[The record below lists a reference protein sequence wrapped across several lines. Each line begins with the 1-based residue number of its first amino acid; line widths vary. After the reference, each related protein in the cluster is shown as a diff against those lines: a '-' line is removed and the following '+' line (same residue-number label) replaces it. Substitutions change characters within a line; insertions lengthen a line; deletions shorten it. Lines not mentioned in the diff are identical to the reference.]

1 MTFHSETLGPVA
13 TEVGHTIVSRVI
25 AAFGRAIAEGD
36 RKRRNRRE
44 YLALMELPDAHLRDI
59 GLTRADI
66 YWGLALPLE
75 QNAAV
80 VVRDKRA
87 AERRASR

>member
-13 TEVGHTIVSRVI
+13 AEVGHTIVSRVI

-59 GLTRADI
+59 GLTRADVH
-66 YWGLALPLE
+66 ALLLG
-75 QNAAV
+75 
-80 VVRDKRA
+80 RGT
-87 AERRASR
+87 ERLGHR